1 MFDDYD
7 IADYYEDNTL
17 TNFTKDERPIYE
29 KALKI
34 YTEKTGKNNIFIRDT
49 AYDGW
54 GNLLSD
60 HNALC
65 KLDCE
70 DKSDFWRIFDNIRK
84 ETLSV

>member
-1 MFDDYD
+1 MWDDYD

-17 TNFTKDERPIYE
+17 TNFTKEERPIYE

-34 YTEKTGKNNIFIRDT
+34 YKEKTGKNNISIRDT

-60 HNALC
+60 HNALVTSDFEN
-65 KLDCE
+65 KT
-70 DKSDFWRIFDNIRK
+70 DFWRIFDDVRK
-84 ETLSV
+84 EALSA